1 LRADARVPRTE
12 LAIESATECVATKE
26 SSMKSNLP
34 SVFIASTVLAALVT
48 FGVRAH
54 AVPFTR
60 RQGSMSCM
68 PDPEQVSLGLGKWVI
83 GQGQLAWT
91 IDTQNAGKLF
101 CSLLEDDTLPMTSV
115 SAFGGVVS
123 VHGWD
128 GNNVNFPGGLFKASA
143 CITFFDGGGGA
154 CGTASMTSP
163 TFSGVVGGT
172 AGLGIAD
179 KSQWASGTKDPK
191 DFPYVFV
198 EVPAVTITDNRSSL
212 WGVNWSKA

>member
-1 LRADARVPRTE
+1 
-12 LAIESATECVATKE
+12 
-26 SSMKSNLP
+26 MKSNLP

-68 PDPEQVSLGLGKWVI
+68 PDPEQVAAGLGKWQI
-83 GQGQLAWT
+83 SSSQLAWT
-91 IDTQNAGKLF
+91 VDTQHAGRLF
-101 CSLLEDDTLPMTSV
+101 CALLEDDTLTMSAV
-115 SAFGGVVS
+115 SQAGGVVS

-128 GNNVNFPGGLFKASA
+128 GDNVNFPGGLFTASA

-154 CGTASMTSP
+154 CGSASMTSP
-163 TFSGVVGGT
+163 TFSGVVN
-172 AGLGIAD
+172 LGIGD

-198 EVPAVTITDNRSSL
+198 EVPAVTVTDNRSSL